1 MNILDT
7 RDLIE
12 ERDTLKQNILD
23 AWNEEFENN
32 QIDDFSELPTET
44 EDSNVAMFLERWD
57 YDFTEIQEIDDLE
70 NEIDNGE
77 WEYGTLLID
86 EDDFEEYCEEFVTD
100 CGYISKDTPS
110 LITNNIDWSGI
121 AEDMKQD
128 YSEVVF
134 RGTTYLYR

>member
-1 MNILDT
+1 MDT

-32 QIDDFSELPTET
+32 QLDYFSELPTET

-77 WEYGTLLID
+77 WEYGTHLID
-86 EDDFEEYCEEFVTD
+86 EDDFEDYCEEFVTD

-110 LITNNIDWSGI
+110 LIINNIDWNGI